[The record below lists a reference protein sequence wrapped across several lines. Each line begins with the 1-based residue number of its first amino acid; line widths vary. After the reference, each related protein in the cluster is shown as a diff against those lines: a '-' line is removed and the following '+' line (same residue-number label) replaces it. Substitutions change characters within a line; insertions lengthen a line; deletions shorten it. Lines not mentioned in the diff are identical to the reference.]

1 MSSYCEVY
9 RVCCY
14 SNNKPSTTGNAFVF
28 NGRLITVRHVVEKAY
43 GSKAEKAGKTVQLKP
58 NEGEGLV
65 ECEIFEHDE
74 DSFDT
79 STLVVLRPKTDLK
92 MKQVNE
98 EERTGNSGEEV
109 HKKSLQGYPKWTES
123 QAEDITISDIKRI
136 PNTSVEGEAK
146 LRHPKTKERYN
157 RQIDLQTK
165 KTNYKGLSGSPIYN
179 ARGELCGIFN
189 AQKAEDSK
197 AIHGFGLCD
206 SLFHEK
212 RKKLLEKANRKEQDE
227 AVKKTEK
234 NIPSFAEYVADACHD
249 CPPKFLFLLRDPSE
263 YVNRYPGKD
272 ISACQ
277 SKLQDIVESLLW
289 VDALNEASDAAI
301 DAEIKEVYKK
311 LEDLYSEPTR
321 RLNVYISALN
331 VCVNK
336 AHKERKSNPQGMENI
351 IRLLDH
357 AHTVA
362 GLVDFPYRHLFLA
375 ECYIGINKKAEAMK
389 ELNIAIKKAGRN
401 TNLLAD
407 IYSQIVCCVK
417 GIENSN
423 VLAKLENAKGARPEK
438 SQCCSTYTECLRLLS
453 YYKAENAKAENAEFV
468 GAELVNAVQN
478 IVEAYD
484 LDSSEKGMEEYREE
498 DHKCFQYIC
507 NMALNYYTNMGF
519 EGYGDWQAFYR
530 FASGSDMYNKIADT
544 FKGTVWNK
552 WIAAMGQCRYI
563 QTQLEEVVKEQE
575 IEELEYRSVDE
586 SGTNIKNV
594 ITGLEYCA
602 NKQLIVIEWD
612 IAAGYYDALQ
622 EEVEKF
628 RALLRNELSSAS
640 EREYPVEK
648 EDAHLYKYECKI
660 DDYGENRPPV
670 WVLICRK

>member
-1 MSSYCEVY
+1 MREQLRERVMQVY
-9 RVCCY
+9 EITCLEQ
-14 SNNKPSTTGNAFVF
+14 GNAFLTE
-28 NGRLITVRHVVEKAY
+28 NNLLITVKHVVAANRLEPESEKPKY
-43 GSKAEKAGKTVQLKP
+43 PIMLDPG
-58 NEGEGLV
+58 NGEV
-65 ECEIFEHDE
+65 KIKCEILTQDADNFED
-74 DSFDT
+74 
-79 STLVVLRPKTDLK
+79 STLVLLK
-92 MKQVNE
+92 PEKELTYTCKACDSFLTARGMEVN
-98 EERTGNSGEEV
+98 GYINSIRM
-109 HKKSLQGYPKWTES
+109 SLGIDT
-123 QAEDITISDIKRI
+123 SD
-136 PNTSVEGEAK
+136 S
-146 LRHPKTKERYN
+146 
-157 RQIDLQTK
+157 K
-165 KTNYKGLSGSPIYN
+165 KTEITAYLPHKEATNAQIALKNPLKSFKGLSGSPVVIADTVYGVMIDEIVDG
-179 ARGELCGIFN
+179 AGCASRAHILCDDEYWRRRDILVN
-189 AQKAEDSK
+189 NLSKQEEAMKKAEK
-197 AIHGFGLCD
+197 P
-206 SLFHEK
+206 
-212 RKKLLEKANRKEQDE
+212 
-227 AVKKTEK
+227 V
-234 NIPSFAEYVADACHD
+234 PSFAEYVADVCRD
-249 CPPKFLFLLRDPSE
+249 CPPKLLSLLHDSSE
-263 YVNRYPGKD
+263 YTNQYPGKN
-272 ISACQ
+272 ISVCK
-277 SKLQDIVESLLW
+277 SKLQDIIESMLW
-289 VDALNEASDAAI
+289 VDTSNDASNASI
-301 DAEIKEVYKK
+301 EAEIEAVYKK
-311 LEDLYSEPTR
+311 LEDIYSEPTR
-321 RLNVYISALN
+321 RLNVYISALS

-417 GIENSN
+417 GIENSK

-468 GAELVNAVQN
+468 DAELVSAVQN

-484 LDSSEKGMEEYREE
+484 LDSREKGMEEYREE
-498 DHKCFQYIC
+498 DHKCFRYIC

-563 QTQLEEVVKEQE
+563 QTQLEEVVKEKE

-586 SGTNIKNV
+586 SGTNIKKV
-594 ITGLEYCA
+594 ISGLEYCA